1 MAVAVVIPTCNR
13 PGPVKSM
20 LQSILDGS
28 MVPEELM
35 VVDQSKGPETE
46 NLVGDLRR
54 RYPFLKYER
63 DTGTGTSHAK
73 NLGWSR
79 VSSELVC
86 FTDDDAEVDHYWLE
100 SLVTVLDANADCGAA
115 GGRIDI
121 PNLDDYRPLVFP
133 KDKMYLMPYLNFGEQ
148 TKMFHD
154 GSYPVG
160 VNMITRRDLLSKLG
174 GFNEDLGPNYAKRRP
189 ISGEESDYCHRVHL
203 LGFSLIYVGN
213 AIVRHPF
220 TRERNTLAF
229 VKKRL
234 KMELYTQAVFDLNC
248 EPFYKYFYKAI
259 YPVMR
264 IVAHKLKGRNDSQLD
279 KYLLWEEFKSYLV
292 ALFRAP
298 RSIRRSRKNLKTLL
312 Q

>member
-13 PGPVKSM
+13 PGPVKNM

-28 MVPEELM
+28 MLPDELM

-46 NLVGDLRR
+46 SLVADLRR
-54 RYPFLKYER
+54 RHPFLKYEH
-63 DTGTGTSHAK
+63 DKGTGTSRAK

-79 VSSELVC
+79 VSSELV

-100 SLVTVLDANADCGAA
+100 SLVTVLDANAECGAA

-121 PNLDDYRPLVFP
+121 PNLEEYRPLVFP

-148 TKMFHD
+148 IKLFHE

-160 VNMITRRDLLSKLG
+160 VNMITRRDLLSRLG

-189 ISGEESDYCHRVHL
+189 ISGEETDYCHRVHM
-203 LGFSLIYVGN
+203 LGFSLIYVGT
-213 AIVRHPF
+213 AVVRHPF

-229 VKKRL
+229 LKKRL
-234 KMELYTQAVFDLNC
+234 RMELYTLAVFDLNC
-248 EPFYKYFYKAI
+248 EPFYKYPLKTIFPLLRMAS
-259 YPVMR
+259 
-264 IVAHKLKGRNDSQLD
+264 HKLKGRTESQLD
-279 KYLLWEEFKSYLV
+279 KYLLWEEFKSYML
-292 ALFRAP
+292 AFFRAP
-298 RSIRRSRKNLKTLL
+298 RSIRRSRKKL
-312 Q
+312 QALIR